1 MGKVRTVR
9 PKNIKKNEERTLL
22 EGILYYFGIIWRYK
36 WIIIIITF
44 LAAAGSV
51 AFSIVSLRLP
61 PEESPLP
68 NVYQADARLLVHSG
82 QRGGSAAI
90 LSSLGFDAPSS
101 SGNIDMGEFA
111 VQVLQSRYVLD
122 QLAEEFN
129 IVEKYEITEN
139 VRSNS
144 RRAVLGGLSTD
155 YNTRTGILSISY
167 QDIDPEFAMK
177 IVNSIV
183 IHLQEWFVEQGG
195 TDNLQ
200 QVKTLEEKLMEV
212 EEDIIKLE
220 SSIQQ
225 FQRQIGALSVTEVA
239 ETQSAMLSGLQQQLM
254 ELDVRIKNY
263 RETTTFEDD
272 PTLQRLE
279 AERDN
284 IAETIAE
291 VYRGNIGAGQPLPAR
306 NELPE
311 LQIEFSRYLRDLEVR
326 ERVFEALSE
335 QYEVAKLTAESEP
348 VFSVLEWAELPEE
361 KAGPSRGRLCMI
373 VIAVGLLAGI
383 VIAFMINLIR
393 NIKADPAKRTIIKEN
408 MK

>member
-9 PKNIKKNEERTLL
+9 PKNINKNEERTLL
-22 EGILYYFGIIWRYK
+22 EGLLYYFGILWRYK
-36 WIIIIITF
+36 WLIIIFTF

-68 NVYQADARLLVHSG
+68 NVYQANARLLVHSG

-90 LSSLGFDAPSS
+90 LASLGVDMPSS

-111 VQVLQSRYVLD
+111 VQVLRSRNVLD
-122 QLAEEFN
+122 QLVDEFK
-129 IVEKYEITEN
+129 IPEKYQIEKNIRTTS
-139 VRSNS
+139 RS
-144 RRAVLGGLSTD
+144 AILGRL
-155 YNTRTGILSISY
+155 NTSYEQRTGILTISY
-167 QDIDPEFAMK
+167 QDIDPEFAME

-183 IHLQEWFVEQGG
+183 VHLQEWFVDQGG

-212 EEDIIKLE
+212 EEDIIDLE
-220 SSIQQ
+220 TSIQL

-239 ETQSAMLSGLQQQLM
+239 ETQSAMLADLQQQLL

-272 PTLQRLE
+272 PTLQRME
-279 AERDN
+279 AERSN

-291 VYRGNIGAGQPLPAR
+291 VYEGNIGVGQSLPAR
-306 NELPE
+306 DELPQ
-311 LQIEFSRYLRDLEVR
+311 LQIKFARYMRDLEVR

-348 VFSVLEWAELPEE
+348 VFSVLEAAELPEE
-361 KAGPSRGRLCMI
+361 KAGPSRGQLCMI
-373 VIAVGLLAGI
+373 VTAVGLLSGI
-383 VIAFMINLIR
+383 VIAFFINMIRTI
-393 NIKADPAKRTIIKEN
+393 ISDPTKRTILKEN
-408 MK
+408 KQ